1 MDQLV
6 PVFIV
11 SRNRAFY
18 LWACLDSLFK
28 YTRHPCRF
36 IFGDNGSDEP
46 LVRQVIEGFER
57 RGMFHSVLFRPEND
71 LDLWEVLVKGHLDL
85 IGKYFAFVESD
96 VMVLPQEPCWLSR
109 YVTLMEADE
118 KLAML
123 GSFIDQSDFVRA
135 EDAKRLAPDFSEE
148 QLRFLVKAASPERLL
163 PLDETPIIYPSP
175 KWQHGVPGRL
185 VIFRTDAVKKLF
197 DFNIRHLVD
206 GSFSASFLVA
216 GYRVGIAT
224 QVRHRHLSLLNFFDY
239 PQYDSALRDWFFRQR
254 PREYRTT
261 RRADD
266 QGDATSETVQPPTVA
281 AQRTFS

>member
-46 LVRQVIEGFER
+46 LVRQVVEGFER

-96 VMVLPQEPCWLSR
+96 VMVLPQEPCWLSQ
-109 YVTLMEADE
+109 YVTLMEED
-118 KLAML
+118 KKVAML
-123 GSFIDQSDFVRA
+123 GSFIDQTDFV
-135 EDAKRLAPDFSEE
+135 S
-148 QLRFLVKAASPERLL
+148 
-163 PLDETPIIYPSP
+163 
-175 KWQHGVPGRL
+175 
-185 VIFRTDAVKKLF
+185 
-197 DFNIRHLVD
+197 
-206 GSFSASFLVA
+206 
-216 GYRVGIAT
+216 
-224 QVRHRHLSLLNFFDY
+224 
-239 PQYDSALRDWFFRQR
+239 
-254 PREYRTT
+254 
-261 RRADD
+261 
-266 QGDATSETVQPPTVA
+266 
-281 AQRTFS
+281 